1 MNEFR
6 EAVREYRVRY
16 GISQQ
21 EFAKRCGLSRPTIC
35 AIENKE
41 HYYVNL
47 ITRHKLEQVLNDKKE
62 EEK

>member
-6 EAVREYRVRY
+6 EAVRKYRVKH

-21 EFAKRCGLSRPTIC
+21 EFAKRCGLSRPTIG

-47 ITRHKLEQVLNDKKE
+47 ITRHKLEQVLEKE
-62 EEK
+62 EEE